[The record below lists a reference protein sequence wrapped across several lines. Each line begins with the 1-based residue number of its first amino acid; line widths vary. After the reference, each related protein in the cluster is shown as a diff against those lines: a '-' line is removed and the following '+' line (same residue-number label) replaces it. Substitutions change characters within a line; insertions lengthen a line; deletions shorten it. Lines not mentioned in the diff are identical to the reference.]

1 MEATCP
7 ICMEPF
13 TATELRSLTGGRCGH
28 RHCGECLGGYLAAK
42 VGSHEASEAQM
53 HCPECATPGA
63 VGDIEALLLQH
74 VERGGSPTPSP
85 AEPRCEGPRLV
96 EVMVDATAAVAEG
109 QPVEAEELAE
119 ALEAEDEAEELALS
133 RRFCFSGTGW
143 LSIAA
148 SLACSFCTNS
158 SRFFTSSRNN
168 SPCSL

>member
-109 QPVEAEELAE
+109 QPVEAEELARGD
-119 ALEAEDEAEELALS
+119 APAECGKVRGPRKQLDVLAQWRNLRQLVRDLRPPARS
-133 RRFCFSGTGW
+133 APRSGPP
-143 LSIAA
+143 AA
-148 SLACSFCTNS
+148 GAAM
-158 SRFFTSSRNN
+158 
-168 SPCSL
+168 